1 MFVKISDQY
10 YNMNNLK
17 YFEFDSSMLSLY
29 FLGTLVSQI
38 QQSIEDYNSF
48 LNFMNKNRLA
58 FVENNLG
65 INLKTVTNFNIS
77 ENDNSFFFI
86 DNSYKNFN
94 VSAKTLEKFI
104 SEE

>member
-1 MFVKISDQY
+1 MFVRISEQY
-10 YNMNNLK
+10 YNMSNLK
-17 YFEFDSSMLSLY
+17 YFEFDSSMLNLY

-38 QQSIEDYNSF
+38 QQSTEDYDSF
-48 LNFMNKNRLA
+48 LNFINENRLA

-77 ENDNSFFFI
+77 ENDNSFFFV

-94 VSAKTLEKFI
+94 VSVKMLEKFI

>member
-1 MFVKISDQY
+1 MFVRISEQY
-10 YNMNNLK
+10 YNMSNLK
-17 YFEFDSSMLSLY
+17 YFEFDSSMLNLY

-38 QQSIEDYNSF
+38 QQSTEDYDSF
-48 LNFMNKNRLA
+48 LSFMSKNRLA
-58 FVENNLG
+58 FIENNLG

-77 ENDNSFFFI
+77 ENDNSFFFV

-94 VSAKTLEKFI
+94 VSVKMLEKFI

>member
-1 MFVKISDQY
+1 MFVRISEQY
-10 YNMNNLK
+10 YNISNLK
-17 YFEFDSSMLSLY
+17 YFEFDSSMLNLY

-38 QQSIEDYNSF
+38 QQSTEDYDSF
-48 LNFMNKNRLA
+48 LNFINENRLA

-77 ENDNSFFFI
+77 ENDNSFFFV

-94 VSAKTLEKFI
+94 VSVKMLEKFI